1 MEKEIN
7 YVAGSLNVDLL
18 VPDETELALIG
29 GLETL
34 FECGVKTI
42 VATSGA
48 DTRFA
53 LLPSANVTLA
63 AK

>member
-1 MEKEIN
+1 M
-7 YVAGSLNVDLL
+7 DLL

-29 GLETL
+29 GSETL

-53 LLPSANVTLA
+53 LLPSANVTFA

>member
-1 MEKEIN
+1 M
-7 YVAGSLNVDLL
+7 DLL

-29 GLETL
+29 GSETL

-53 LLPSANVTLA
+53 LLPQAQTLLLRQS
-63 AK
+63 KGGGDYGGL

>member
-1 MEKEIN
+1 M
-7 YVAGSLNVDLL
+7 DLL

-29 GLETL
+29 GSETL

-53 LLPSANVTLA
+53 LLINANITNA

>member
-1 MEKEIN
+1 M
-7 YVAGSLNVDLL
+7 DLL
-18 VPDETELALIG
+18 VPDETELALIVG
-29 GLETL
+29 SETL

-42 VATSGA
+42 VATSGT

>member
-1 MEKEIN
+1 M
-7 YVAGSLNVDLL
+7 DLL
-18 VPDETELALIG
+18 VPDEMELTLIG
-29 GLETL
+29 SSETL

-53 LLPSANVTLA
+53 LLLSANVTLA

>member
-1 MEKEIN
+1 M
-7 YVAGSLNVDLL
+7 DLL
-18 VPDETELALIG
+18 VPDQTELALIG
-29 GLETL
+29 GSEIL
-34 FECGVKTI
+34 FERGVKTI

-48 DTRFA
+48 GTRFA